1 MTVLCY
7 VGQGAGGTKLVQALS
22 ALHPAWTVKA
32 TRLCASAALQ
42 RACAEGVADIVVLI
56 DPRARVTAPLD
67 GLIAR
72 LDAADILLLARQ
84 PDDLGDFERD
94 LHVARTGTFNLSFLA
109 VRTTGEGPRFAAWWA
124 DRVANYAEAVGESA
138 YADQRWCD
146 LAPGLFDKVA
156 IARHAPAGLVLPF
169 DRIAA

>member
-7 VGQGAGGTKLVQALS
+7 VGQSGGGAKLAQAIA

-32 TRLCASAALQ
+32 TKLAPSAVLK
-42 RACAEGVADIVVLI
+42 RACVDAAADIVVLI
-56 DPRARVTAPLD
+56 EGRAQVTAPLD

-84 PDDLGDFERD
+84 GDDQGDFERD
-94 LHVARTGTFNLSFLA
+94 LHVARTGTFNLAFLA
-109 VRTTGEGPRFAAWWA
+109 VRTRGEGPRFAAWWA
-124 DRVANYAEAVGESA
+124 DRVASYTEAAGESA
-138 YADQRWCD
+138 YVDQRWCD

-156 IARHAPAGLVLPF
+156 IVRHAPAGLALPF

>member
-32 TRLCASAALQ
+32 TKLAPWVALN
-42 RACAEGVADIVVLI
+42 RACKAAAADIVVLI
-56 DPRARVTAPLD
+56 GVEAKVDAPLD
-67 GLIAR
+67 GLLAR
-72 LDAADILLLARQ
+72 LNDAHILLLARQ
-84 PDDLGDFERD
+84 PTASDDMMRD
-94 LHVARTGTFNLSFLA
+94 LHIARTGTFNLGFLA

-124 DRVANYAEAVGESA
+124 DRVAAYPEAVDEAA
-138 YADQRWCD
+138 YLDQRWCD

-156 IARHAPAGLVLPF
+156 IERRIPAGLTLAF
-169 DRIAA
+169 DRVAA